1 MLKEFKDFISKGNII
16 EVAIAFIFGVAFAAV
31 VKAFIN
37 YIIMDIIAAI
47 VGKPSFNAITIH
59 WGAKLGI
66 VGDPISGGASY
77 QHMIHIGAFVTEA
90 VNFLLIALALFVMAK
105 AYTKMQ
111 RNKPEEEKEP
121 SEAELL
127 TEIRDLLA
135 SQDGGRRRPLTAPS
149 TPSQS

>member
-1 MLKEFKDFISKGNII
+1 MHKEFKDFISKGNII

-37 YIIMDIIAAI
+37 YVIMDIIAAI
-47 VGKPSFNAITIH
+47 VGKPSFNDIVIH
-59 WGAKLGI
+59 WGAKLAA
-66 VGDPISGGASY
+66 VDPTSGGASY
-77 QHMIHIGAFVTEA
+77 KHMIHIGAFVTEA
-90 VNFLLIALALFVMAK
+90 VNFLLIAVALFVMAK

-111 RNKPEEEKEP
+111 RNKPEDEKEP

-135 SQDGGRRRPLTAPS
+135 TQNGGQRRPLTAPS
-149 TPSQS
+149 TPPQS